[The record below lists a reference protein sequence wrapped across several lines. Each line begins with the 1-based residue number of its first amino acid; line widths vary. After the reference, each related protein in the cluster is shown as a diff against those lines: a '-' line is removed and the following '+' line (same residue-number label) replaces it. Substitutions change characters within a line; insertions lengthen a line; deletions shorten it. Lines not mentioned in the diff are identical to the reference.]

1 MMSAKIDLNWTN
13 EELNIFFGSNIE
25 IATED
30 DTENVMMSMEQL
42 EKIFNRYRENTDE
55 KTVEALENENINLKN
70 ENEELK
76 SKLQQYEEY
85 QDHLREQYYESGP
98 F

>member
-30 DTENVMMSMEQL
+30 DTENVMMSMDQL
-42 EKIFNRYRENTDE
+42 EKIFNRYR
-55 KTVEALENENINLKN
+55 
-70 ENEELK
+70 
-76 SKLQQYEEY
+76 
-85 QDHLREQYYESGP
+85 
-98 F
+98 

>member
-30 DTENVMMSMEQL
+30 DTENVIMSMDQL

-55 KTVEALENENINLKN
+55 KTVEALENENITLKN

-76 SKLQQYEEY
+76 SKLEQYEEH
-85 QDHLREQYYESGP
+85 QDHLREKYYEGP